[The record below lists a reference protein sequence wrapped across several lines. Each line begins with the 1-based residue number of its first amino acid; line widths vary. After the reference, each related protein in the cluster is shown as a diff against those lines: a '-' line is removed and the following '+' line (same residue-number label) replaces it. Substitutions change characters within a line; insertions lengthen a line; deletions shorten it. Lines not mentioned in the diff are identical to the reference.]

1 MYLEDE
7 GKRLNYV
14 TKVVFLQVIPLT
26 VPQSLLLES
35 HGSPNWRE
43 VCGLGFLYLEGMHNE

>member
-7 GKRLNYV
+7 GKRLNCV
-14 TKVVFLQVIPLT
+14 TKFALLQVIPLT